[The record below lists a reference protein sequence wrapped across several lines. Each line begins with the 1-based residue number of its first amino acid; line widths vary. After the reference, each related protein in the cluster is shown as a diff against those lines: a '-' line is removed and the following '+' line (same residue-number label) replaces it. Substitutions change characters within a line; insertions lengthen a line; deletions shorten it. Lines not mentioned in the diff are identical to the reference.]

1 MLNYPG
7 KRRIN
12 IHIIGLVLLVLNI
25 DLYFAAHSGNIRI
38 VIQIAAAEN
47 MDTGS
52 VLITD
57 DGDAG
62 VAAVDLHGI
71 VGSKLHNF
79 TPYVSAA
86 DYQPIMAPLLGKGG
100 SQKPNSESKKQ
111 SAHGHE
117 DQSYGKGIRIGT
129 TKMQHE
135 TDDQKYRAYK
145 TENTSHDQWGAQI
158 PRSLCFHKA

>member
-1 MLNYPG
+1 MLNYPW
-7 KRRIN
+7 KRGIN
-12 IHIIGLVLLVLNI
+12 IHIIGFILLVLNI

-62 VAAVDLHGI
+62 VTAVDLHGI

-79 TPYVSAA
+79 TPYISAA
-86 DYQPIMAPLLGKGG
+86 GYQTVMAPLLRKGG
-100 SQKPNSESKKQ
+100 SQKPGSKGQKQ
-111 SAHGHE
+111 STHGHVDE
-117 DQSYGKGIRIGT
+117 PYGKGIRIGT

-135 TDDQKYRAYK
+135 TDGQKYHANEAKNSTY
-145 TENTSHDQWGAQI
+145 DQWSAQI
-158 PRSLCFHKA
+158 PLSLCFHKV